1 MDLRQSLYLT
11 EPDTRLAPRDR
22 ALIIHRRD
30 RLPQLVPLDRVD
42 RIVLIGSIPLKRRT
56 ETTLIRQRIAL
67 LQLDTD
73 GNPLGH
79 WHPPAKPNPRD
90 RDRQRPNHH
99 HRPSDRAAQLLDRY
113 LRNAIDLLDQLIAIG
128 ATPTTTTARHILN
141 LLHNDLDRRDR
152 LDTLRSYYDTARR
165 YYDRALHQWLAGRA
179 IALNGTRPRIDT
191 RTALRFAETLL
202 LDDLDRAIGHTNLNP
217 NRATLH
223 ATADST
229 PPLTHDAIA
238 LLRATWVDR
247 LVAHWLVDWANR
259 DDLNTFLT
267 ARSHLTGTLYRA
279 AIDATL
285 KHLRD
290 RPEFPTAII

>member
-11 EPDTRLAPRDR
+11 EPDTRLDHRDR

-30 RLPQLVPLDRVD
+30 RLPQLVPIDRVD
-42 RIVLIGSIPLKRRT
+42 RIVLIGTVPLKRRI
-56 ETTLIRQRIAL
+56 ENALIRQRIAL

-73 GNPLGH
+73 GSPLGR
-79 WHPPAKPNPRD
+79 WHPPAINPQRD
-90 RDRQRPNHH
+90 HAIAPHPDD
-99 HRPSDRAAQLLDRY
+99 RPSDRAAQLLDRY

-191 RTALRFAETLL
+191 RTALRFAESLL
-202 LDDLDRAIGHTNLNP
+202 LDDLDRAISRTNLDP

-259 DDLNTFLT
+259 DDLDTFLT

-279 AIDATL
+279 AIDTTL
-285 KHLRD
+285 NLWRD
-290 RPEFPTAII
+290 QPEFVATAP